1 MRIAVVAGGPETELA
16 DLQSYHTE
24 DTVFV
29 GVDRGTIYLLER
41 GITPKIA
48 IGDFDSVTEAEWKVI
63 ESGVEQEHIQRFPA
77 EKDETDLELAIVWAM
92 KQEPE
97 SIVIFGATGGRLDH
111 FFGTISLLMN
121 RDIMASSIKIEL
133 VDKQNHV
140 SLYGPGTYTVFVDVR
155 KKYFSF
161 FAITNTVTN
170 FTLKGFKYPLS
181 NHTVQPGS
189 TLYVSNELDQESGTF
204 SFASGIL
211 MVIRSSDG

>member
-1 MRIAVVAGGPETELA
+1 MRIAIVASGPETELA
-16 DLQSYHTE
+16 DLQSYNTE

-29 GVDRGTIYLLER
+29 GVDRGTLYLLER

-48 IGDFDSVTEAEWKVI
+48 IGDFDSVTEEEWKVI
-63 ESGVEQEHIQRFPA
+63 ESAVAQEHIQRFPA

-97 SIVIFGATGGRLDH
+97 SIVILGATGGRLDH

-121 RDIMASSIKIEL
+121 KDILASATKIEL
-133 VDKQNHV
+133 VDKQNCV
-140 SLYGPGTYTVFVDVR
+140 SLYAPGTYTVFGDIG

-181 NHTVQPGS
+181 NHTVQSGS

-204 SFASGIL
+204 SFVSGIL

>member
-1 MRIAVVAGGPETELA
+1 MRIAVVAGGPERELA
-16 DLQSYHTE
+16 DLQSYYTE

-41 GITPKIA
+41 GITPKVA
-48 IGDFDSVTEAEWKVI
+48 IGDFDSITEAEWQTI
-63 ESGVEQEHIQRFPA
+63 ESSMEQACIQRFPA
-77 EKDETDLELAIVWAM
+77 EKDETDLELAIVWAL
-92 KQEPE
+92 KQQPE
-97 SIVIFGATGGRLDH
+97 SIIIFGATGGRLDH

-121 RDIMASSIKIEL
+121 KEILTATTKIEL
-133 VDKQNHV
+133 VDKQNCV
-140 SLYGPGTYTVFVDVR
+140 SLYGPGTYTVFGDIG
-155 KKYFSF
+155 KPYFSF
-161 FAITNTVTN
+161 FAITHEVTN
-170 FTLKGFKYPLS
+170 FTLQGFKYPLS